1 MKVITKKLKR
11 YIAGIMAAIV
21 MLSTVLTNFPTFNAW
36 GEIEYYPGM
45 TMLSGSENWKFFCID
60 SYELLHEAGGVQ
72 GTNEWYAYVVP
83 STRLSSDEVAI
94 LFWSTLTLRAAI
106 GDDQN
111 CVNAVAK
118 INANAT
124 SSGLVPLTPKVTE
137 ADMKT
142 IIHLKST
149 RDKYAWL
156 DTVLANEEKY
166 MEMAGLLG
174 GSGTT
179 ATSGKPIPTVLLD
192 HKNPATALAI
202 DSGTFT
208 IPFDAS
214 GADKDFIQKVPLQF
228 SADGGEPWENEPI
241 GGWTY
246 QKTDTSIIFSN
257 PNPQPPK
264 IIIRFNTDGTE
275 YQAGG
280 GFTSVQDAYDK
291 ALQLWICIECNDRHI
306 YHSQKKLPLEA
317 HQRLVYLLFDQL
329 PEMYYAAIAGDP
341 VPGGSGITSGSLE
354 FQVYRHEEDME
365 STYNVQLYKYDHETG
380 KPLENSVFKLYERF
394 DDQDEIDKDKDG
406 PVHIYE
412 GGEPYKSYH
421 TDNPVTWDGF
431 RFISGVSTD
440 ENGYASKTINHGYH
454 YDKTFCDGHPAP
466 AFVTV
471 PEEEEEED
479 EETGDVSVTNEAEI
493 EAAQAENK
501 RLAQAWLTCYAS
513 CEAHAAGDFEGVH
526 FHWLMPEVNMGEI
539 ESILSSGGSPGETP
553 NAGKTTSASG
563 EESYRESGCQED
575 CQLTYDKFISLR
587 YSYAFVESTAREGYI
602 IHDTHADDLPIEVI
616 TTDASEN
623 GANSTFA
630 GEYGK
635 DIAINDAMKYT
646 LADETLAK
654 RERIASYQLTD
665 EEFGK
670 PVDLRLTKE
679 TKAYRQDIVRFL
691 MPDTATDSN
700 ADAAGDDDIE
710 LIDDINGS
718 VATPSNVS
726 ARTAT
731 PSNSS
736 LATPSNASYRSQV
749 VFSAPGIG
757 TNTYAAEDDDSEGSA
772 SGSLF
777 QDAYNTALNSLS
789 SGENVEPGPNGNYSH
804 CNGQDGE
811 GDAWRIYDHRT
822 EGEIHINKRDVDLE
836 AGEDGNYDSYGDS
849 QGDGTLE
856 GAVYGLFAAS
866 DIIHP
871 DGKTGVVY
879 KANNLIAVATTDKE
893 GDASFIANTEA
904 PGHYYD
910 YEAGKITT
918 TDDGWA
924 GSAPGNLYT
933 DDISYDDYTI
943 DGQYERE
950 YVDNE
955 ANNGNC
961 WIGRPLILGNYYIKE
976 LTRSEGYELSIG
988 NKDNALTNNGQ
999 DYNAALPSGT
1009 GYAGIARGLYAEGQ
1023 ISSNPTGEFGNPDIN
1038 ELFFTAESRG
1048 TGVDGFDAALTNLPA
1063 GARFFR
1069 LDTGTEMREVQVGTG
1084 IYDKVYLTNDDGSP
1098 KFVTAENN
1106 YQYPKYNPDGSLM
1119 TVEASTNYKANQ
1131 MTTADRKPLDAAK
1144 TQTAMEASEPSMTK
1158 EQVAAKLAADFTVA
1172 DKNFLKGKVERAL
1185 RASGKKTPRTEFNGT
1200 PDYSS
1205 IYVGVYDAGV
1215 REGEQDD
1222 YGVSG
1227 VAPGEPASKTVYG
1240 SPVITLEIPLS
1251 DSTGVPIKVGDAILT
1266 VLDYYNSNSF
1276 YGYGGIH
1283 DIVEDGNNY
1292 LVTVYASCY
1301 GNPANFI
1308 VLGSDPVDDSTIYHR
1323 VPYMP
1328 EDSSQSPRYVYAT
1341 YSNNPDY
1348 GAFGT
1353 YSGYKGETLGG
1364 TYFASATLVTDAVVS
1379 GDGTLVSKT
1388 VTQNVY
1394 YQTGE
1399 TPLDEAGNPIR
1410 AFEYREQTTTTTQEV
1425 EINEWVE
1432 IPVQEADG
1440 VTVAH
1445 IDSTYTDKYGKKHDD
1460 TSLQAYSLRVLLPEK
1475 EMTLTQ
1481 NDIDSMYSPS
1491 GWSAGETMG
1500 SAAYYLNVKHAKAK
1514 AYLNYADLSSMGDSS
1529 YVMDARLT
1537 YPGQDYI
1544 WQDGEE
1550 RPGTNTRVNPVP
1562 LQERAIRQ
1570 QIKVTKTIDMDSY
1583 NNTNSYSEVHEDWWT
1598 GLFGNAGQEAGKME
1612 NFRFKTYLK
1621 SNLMRL
1627 YRDEAGA
1634 ITWQDRKGNETDIL
1648 AANEAYPEKVSKI
1661 YTRVLHAT
1669 DPLYKD
1675 SGNAVIANSSLYSY
1689 TDGLINEAQNSGFTA
1704 VLETKEYLV
1713 DDGAGTRMVQA
1724 PNYDKFFDALAAA
1737 NNDKWDDAAPTY
1749 TSWQPIGN
1757 AANRTGDTVE
1767 NARVSDKVRQFAIDW
1782 YLDDEIRKLVK
1793 EVPGG
1798 VNETEDADGNVAYT
1812 DEMYDA
1818 ALRAAITKAEN
1829 YLKPFFAYDLDEIYA
1844 IEWDSTEGGGS
1855 DGDTT
1860 TLSADTLHGDPDPAS
1875 GDGYYYGLSGYL
1887 PYGTYVVAEQQP
1899 RYSGLEDFKNRHY
1912 QVDRPKEAILPAA
1925 YDSYA
1930 GSQSS
1935 PEILNGYYNYDA
1947 GMAQEDMELRYR
1959 IRFNEEDSVI
1969 KAHNNYGDFEVYK
1982 YGQDIR
1988 RITNGVPGAPG
1999 AGDYYALT
2007 QSEYR
2012 PEKNYYNST
2021 DIRSNDGNDYY
2032 LTEGQDGRSEIS
2044 KYYRYSS
2051 VSEDAGTADDVP
2063 YPDSSVTED
2072 NPGGISYRD
2081 NVRTMGGVQTA
2092 YDGKYASMLVPYT
2105 VAAPAGAETEEAE
2118 TATGADGESSYVGYS
2133 YSKFRNRFYTAK
2145 LRIEKLDSETHEN
2158 ILHDGAIFN
2167 IYAAKRD
2174 DSPDGEGRV
2183 LFYETDTTISG
2194 TKEFLEAMGAANIT
2208 PQQRRASWI
2217 DRITGKE
2224 YGPGNLYT
2232 GVIPAGTPICE
2243 ESEKIVLG
2251 DSYGTQTV
2259 AFKSYSTVLD
2269 GKMKEEESNTGS
2281 AYQLQTVGYLETPQ
2295 PLGAGAYVICEAKP
2309 PTGYV
2314 RSKPVALE
2322 VYSDKVTYY
2331 KEGNRDSRVLAALY
2345 EYQSDNPTT
2354 NGNKPQDTV
2363 NVARINVENTPIK
2376 LQVEK
2381 LKESS
2386 TGTANT
2392 TADKTVT
2399 YKVSGR
2405 IDGKLVDI
2413 GNNPDYIYAY
2423 SDGGDYLGY
2432 AWKKGTLEYLA
2443 ARKAAGEQVEIIYDG
2458 STFAGYGYVTR
2469 TLETADDANQYV
2481 AGATMALYDAL
2492 EITPTGDTE
2501 DHAYEGLVIERN
2513 GTNNITRMYVKEGYA
2528 GEKVEFVKEKDGEGN
2543 EYVTEYQAGVDKHGD
2558 PIMVTGNV
2566 WSAATIQ
2573 RPDTDILYY
2582 DLDSLAV
2589 TVTENVDGQEIL
2601 YGYDRDFNKVPIA
2614 QMESDKANINKTDT
2628 EHSIFAFKG
2637 GTPYLEFVGGDFTK
2651 IKYSPSGK
2659 TLEVGEGTQIYHL
2672 DRDGNRDALVDPYTG
2687 MAYVRELLPGGKE
2700 KTLVWAVNIRKD
2712 GHGNTIA
2719 RDKITTSRI
2728 ATVGENVDGYAENA
2742 TLDVTDNS
2750 GLGIPA
2756 GERPSYRHTES
2767 GYITGTWRSDAGEE
2781 SHREST
2787 VNQNS
2792 NGQDMNEEALSDDN
2806 NGSFE
2811 KSLNPAYDR
2820 HGLPEYYQRSN
2831 ETYDKGTDLY
2841 DRNGDFVRQQDSD
2854 NMEEYNNAAYRINDH
2869 EELYDGDETAEDQV
2883 RKRLYHRL
2891 GEGYILENVW
2901 TTSDKTPNDPFDD
2914 VMTDG
2919 QPDVLKRLP
2928 AGTYIMEEL
2937 KAPEG
2942 YLKGM
2947 PTGIS
2952 VLETAALQHTSMVDK
2967 TTKEVI
2973 DKVDGTDSYIKDV
2986 LDMNHRD
2993 STGNPKVIGT
3003 AEEAFGAYSHKPVVG
3018 AEVTLYPARKVYTAE
3033 IPKGYYLVKDGTE
3046 PVRYRTTSSTAGQPE
3061 EATARWMTGES
3072 PIYTEGI
3079 PEGYYILEET
3089 STPAGYVTSA
3099 PVEVE
3104 ITNTPEVQAI
3114 TMYDDHTKIEF
3125 EKYYLEGT
3133 EKKSLNGAGFTLY
3146 EAVTGP
3152 DGEFVYEDGKPQYH
3166 PDRAVDSWVSST
3178 GEEYSGFIPAFE
3190 EMYRSYGTQPGTSVS
3205 WDVDGASRSASFVSA
3220 EQTDPSIS
3228 GGAGSIHPTSAI
3240 VTYRTDDGMDIR
3252 ISVYGGTADRG
3263 GRDFTFDY
3271 QFNHKKLPG
3280 VNGHAASYLTLEGRH
3295 RIDYLPAGTKYV
3307 LVETD
3312 PPEGFA
3318 KAGDMAVTVT
3328 DTGDVQ
3334 RYHVENV
3341 EGMLIISKTAKD
3353 RDGELAGAHL
3363 GLYRDAGGEFIMDDA
3378 YLVTDWIT
3386 GEDGTY
3392 TELDYINNRIPDG
3405 YAQGDLKPHY
3415 IRQLPTGA
3423 YWLAEIKSPGYY
3435 TTFQPV
3441 KIDYR
3446 QEDEIRIIRATDIPA
3461 EGEVQIRKTDDGGT
3475 PLAGAVFELSAYK
3488 TSDLRNPVL
3497 TRTLSSLAG
3506 TIKATGLPVGE
3517 VQEDGHIEPYTYKL
3531 KETVPPD
3538 GYAVNTQIFK
3548 WQFAPD
3554 KLGVSYTFG
3563 EAAAEKIQ
3571 ITDQKTKVRIGKKDF
3586 DTLGD
3591 DATDGAFIAGA
3602 GFALYEIL
3610 GRDEHDGLIYDKD
3623 NPFTEWATTEE
3634 SRFHE
3639 IEGLIAGRSYYLV
3652 ETKAPAGF
3660 NTMKPVIITMS
3671 SDGRKISGISNQVN
3685 TVKVNYITPADAGL
3699 DTDSLDTDSI
3709 QSVTVKGRYVSKVI
3723 YEVTDGTGTL
3733 IARWTASGTEHT
3745 LYASDGFEGGNA
3757 YTITEKTIYSDGSES
3772 VTARQTR
3779 PLFFSADGTCT
3790 IPVRTAERVALA
3802 LDHADGTEIDS
3813 FSPSELVQEHTI
3825 QNNVSPE
3832 NPKMT
3837 MKNRNGQ
3844 FGDALNPN
3852 EAVFNT
3858 ISFTNTSNITGNME
3872 IIVRL
3877 GAGTEVIDPGDG
3889 IMDGDRLVYTA
3900 KDVKPLEGRYVAFA
3914 TEVHGPESS
3923 LIVTLKHNGK
3933 TAVSTKTVPV
3943 LQPNQLTIYNE
3954 LTGSGKLLY
3963 ADEESEFEVRL
3974 YTASGEELKGS
3985 YRYKGSKYGVIRSG
3999 GSVRL
4004 AGNEYITIDP
4014 DIYKGIRYEIIRKED
4029 GKEFRSWGSQG
4040 SVPSASGSCAVFTRH
4055 VPDTSERA
4063 IFRKGGSYTLTEVT
4077 EYSDGTVLESN
4088 KLQIALDDKTSIDS
4102 IIATDRKTKVEI
4114 SKVGI
4119 TGEDE
4124 QPGNRMSIETLDGTT
4139 IISWVSGNKPYMVK
4153 GLLEPGTT
4161 YRLREVE
4168 PTPGQSYARDIL
4180 FTVNSDGTVDRVT
4193 MVNKPTHVIVSKKAI
4208 TGEDELPGNQMAVK
4222 DAAGNTIVSWVSGT
4236 KPYEIVGILTA
4247 GGTYTLEERRPAD
4260 GYAYAIAIEFTVSLD
4275 GTIDRVEMRDEETK
4289 LEVRKLATGSNA
4301 DPIEGAVLQILNE
4314 DKTPATAANDTEHF
4328 KKGQELIFDSKTDFV
4343 HIVCQL
4349 VAGQDYWLHEVMP
4362 APGYAFADDVPFT
4375 VSQDGSQDVV
4385 TMFDKPTHVVVSK
4398 KSITGEDELPG
4409 NLMGIKDSEGREIIS
4424 WISGEE
4430 PFEIVAT
4437 LLAEGTYTLYEI
4449 RPKDGYAYAE
4459 EITFTVSRDGSIDQV
4474 TMVNTPTQIFI
4485 QKIDAKTKKPLPG
4498 IRFEIRDIYGKVF
4511 DEWISGEKPYE
4522 ITGKLPA
4529 GETFYA
4535 HEVEPLPGYLPVK
4548 PVEFTVPH
4556 GPEPLYLTIEN
4567 RKPSTPDTPDTPGPS
4582 DRYITFRKTGDDGQF
4597 LAGAKF
4603 AFYYADGSL
4612 YTEAVSDSS
4621 GTIRISLPPDGT
4633 YTYQEVEPPEG
4644 YLLNT
4649 EIYSFT
4655 VKDGRADI
4663 PVKTITNRKAPEVV
4677 VEKKDTADGKLL
4689 SGATIRIWD
4698 DFGYSFTGETSS
4710 DGSIRFTPARVGKH
4724 YLQETAA
4731 PAGYH
4736 LNDTVY
4742 EFTLHQDGSVS
4753 GTTTIY
4759 NDAEGKKIGRVYAS
4773 YSSRLKGKGFSS
4785 FGSEGRIVPGLAK
4798 TGDESNTFFLWI
4810 TLMFS
4815 LSGLVIMN
4823 RQKIFRKRE
4832 GGIIIVKKRAALKS
4846 AIMVLIAIA
4855 LAWICIQIFLPLRVY
4870 AAEEPETIWH
4880 ISEPFTDAPE
4890 NHLPA
4895 ETIEEDGKVYRL
4907 QEYETIETLI
4917 EEETVVASDAISYG
4931 SVEQLDKIPATAE
4944 IDVVNEDTGAVTK
4957 KTVPLKEYEYTDYRW
4972 VSGFTFPI
4980 TVEDA
4985 DADYFALGDQL
4996 IPNKEEEPFAG
5007 YEYDLLTYIG
5017 VSPDAYQI
5025 ESVTWQSEPWVE
5037 NGIVYRQAT
5046 AHGRKLVASV
5056 TATYEGMVTIDSY
5069 TANVIQSKY
5078 IEKIDETITPSE
5090 NHEIAEEETG
5100 KTWWDHFLEFL
5111 KWLLDFLTSA
5121 VGITLCIL
5129 ILIFMVILIFFYLR
5143 KKKEEDND
5151 NKNSKKEGTN

>member
-1 MKVITKKLKR
+1 MKKIKNKLKR
-11 YIAGIMAAIV
+11 AIAGTLAAIV
-21 MLSTVLTNFPTFNAW
+21 MLSTILTDFSSFNAW

-60 SYELLHEAGGVQ
+60 SYELLGEAGGVQ

-83 STRLSSDEVAI
+83 STRLSNDEVAV
-94 LFWSTLTLRAAI
+94 LFWATLSLRASI
-106 GDDQN
+106 GDSIE
-111 CVNAVAK
+111 CKGALEK
-118 INANAT
+118 INTNAPAQ
-124 SSGLVPLTPKVTE
+124 GLPGIRPTVTE

-149 RDKYAWL
+149 RDKYPWMDA
-156 DTVLANEEKY
+156 VLANEEKY

-174 GSGTT
+174 GSGN
-179 ATSGKPIPTVLLD
+179 TSMGGKPIPAILQN
-192 HKNPATALAI
+192 HKDVSNALTI

-214 GADKDFIQKVPLQF
+214 GADKDFIQKVPLEF
-228 SADGGEPWENEPI
+228 SSDGGDPWVSAPI

-264 IIIRFNTDGTE
+264 LMIRFNTKGTE
-275 YQAGG
+275 YEVGG
-280 GFTSVQDAYDK
+280 GYTSVQDAYDK

-317 HQRLVYLLFDQL
+317 HQRLVYLLPKTVEQHYF
-329 PEMYYAAIAGDP
+329 AAIAGDP
-341 VPGGSGITSGSLE
+341 VPGSTGISQGTLE

-380 KPLENSVFKLYERF
+380 EPLENSVFKLYERF
-394 DDQDEIDKDKDG
+394 DDQDEIDKEKDG

-431 RFISGVSTD
+431 RFVSGVSTD
-440 ENGYASKTINHGYH
+440 AGGYASKTINHGYH

-466 AFVTV
+466 GFVLV

-479 EETGDVSVTNEAEI
+479 EETGEVTVTNEDEI

-501 RLAQAWLTCYAS
+501 RLAQAWLSCYAA

-526 FHWLMPEVNMGEI
+526 FHWLMPEVDMGEI
-539 ESILSSGGSPGETP
+539 ESILSTGGSPGEEP
-553 NAGKTTSASG
+553 NAGKTTSATG
-563 EESYRESGCQED
+563 EESYRESGCEED
-575 CQLTYDKFISLR
+575 CQQTYDKFISLR
-587 YSYAFVESTAREGYI
+587 YSYAFVESKARDGYI

-623 GANSTFA
+623 GANATFS

-635 DIAINDAMKYT
+635 DININDTIKYT
-646 LADETLAK
+646 LADETLAA
-654 RERIASYQLTD
+654 RERISSYQLSP
-665 EEFGK
+665 EEFSTE
-670 PVDLRLTKE
+670 DTRLTKE
-679 TKAYRQDIVRFL
+679 RKNYLQPAVRFL

-700 ADAAGDDDIE
+700 ADEWDDIE

-718 VATPSNVS
+718 
-726 ARTAT
+726 TAT
-731 PSNSS
+731 PSNMAATT
-736 LATPSNASYRSQV
+736 ATPSDSSMATPSDAAYSPQVAFSKSYDGLGTYTDDGEGD
-749 VFSAPGIG
+749 PGG
-757 TNTYAAEDDDSEGSA
+757 GSM
-772 SGSLF
+772 F
-777 QDAYNTALNSLS
+777 QAAYNTALNGAS
-789 SGENVEPGPNGNYSH
+789 SGDGIPPGPDGNYSH
-804 CNGQDGE
+804 CNGHDGE
-811 GDAWRIYDHRT
+811 GDAWRVYDHRT
-822 EGEIHINKRDVDLE
+822 EGEIHVNKRDMDLE
-836 AGEDGNYDSYGDS
+836 AGEGGGYSSYGDS

-856 GAVYGLFAAS
+856 GAVYGLFAAT
-866 DIIHP
+866 DITHP

-879 KANNLIAVATTDKE
+879 KANNLVAVAATDKE
-893 GDASFIANTEA
+893 GDASFITNTES
-904 PGHYYD
+904 PGYYYNYD
-910 YEAGKITT
+910 SGKIERTA
-918 TDDGWA
+918 DGWA
-924 GSAPGNLYT
+924 DAAPKNLYV
-933 DDISYDDYTI
+933 DDISYDDYTV
-943 DGQYERE
+943 DGQHERI
-950 YVDNE
+950 YTDNE
-955 ANNGNC
+955 TNNGNC
-961 WIGRPLILGNYYIKE
+961 WIGRPLVLGNYYIKE

-988 NKDNALTNNGQ
+988 NKDNALTNKGQ
-999 DYNAALPSGT
+999 DYNVALPTGD
-1009 GYAGIARGLYAEGQ
+1009 GYASISRGLYAEGQ
-1023 ISSNPTGEFGNPDIN
+1023 ISGNPTGAYGDPDVN
-1038 ELFFTAESRG
+1038 ELFFSAESRG
-1048 TGVDGFDAALTNLPA
+1048 TGNDGFDIVLSNIPA
-1063 GARFFR
+1063 GARLFR
-1069 LDTGTEMREVQVGTG
+1069 LDTGSEIREVEVGTG
-1084 IYDKVYLTNDDGSP
+1084 VFDKVYLTNEDGSP
-1098 KFVTAENN
+1098 KYAVAEND

-1119 TVEASTNYKANQ
+1119 TAERSTDYIASQ
-1131 MTTADRKPLDAAK
+1131 MLAAREMPLDTAK
-1144 TQTAMEASEPSMTK
+1144 TQTAIEASEPSMTK
-1158 EQVAAKLAADFTVA
+1158 EQVAARLALDFSIA
-1172 DKNFLKGKVERAL
+1172 DKDFIKGKVERAL
-1185 RASGKKTPRTEFNGT
+1185 RANGRSTPRTVYNGT

-1215 REGEQDD
+1215 REGERDD

-1227 VAPGEPASKTVYG
+1227 VAPGEPAAKTVYG
-1240 SPVITLEIPLS
+1240 SPVITLEIPAI
-1251 DSTGVPIKVGDAILT
+1251 DETGTPLKVGDAILS
-1266 VLDYYNSNSF
+1266 VLDFYNSNSF
-1276 YGYGGIH
+1276 YDYGGIH
-1283 DIVEDGNNY
+1283 DITLDGDTY
-1292 LVTVYASCY
+1292 LATVYASRY
-1301 GNPANFI
+1301 GNPANYI
-1308 VLGSDPVDDSTIYHR
+1308 VLGSDPVDDSVIYHR

-1328 EDSSQSPRYVYAT
+1328 DDSSESPRYIYAT
-1341 YSNNPDY
+1341 YSNNPGHD
-1348 GAFGT
+1348 AFGT
-1353 YSGYKGETLGG
+1353 YSDYKGETFGG
-1364 TYFASATLVTDAVVS
+1364 TYFASARLITDAVAT
-1379 GDGTLVSKT
+1379 GDGTIATKT
-1388 VTQNVY
+1388 ITENVY
-1394 YQTGE
+1394 YLAGE
-1399 TPLDEAGNPIR
+1399 TPLDESGNPIR

-1425 EINEWVE
+1425 EINEWTE
-1432 IPVQEADG
+1432 LTVQETDG
-1440 VTVAH
+1440 VAVAH
-1445 IDSTYTDKYGKKHDD
+1445 IDSTYTDRYGKPHED
-1460 TSLQAYSLRVLLPEK
+1460 TDLQAYPLRILLPEK
-1475 EMTLTQ
+1475 GVTLTQ
-1481 NDIDSMYSPS
+1481 DDIDSMYDPAD
-1491 GWSAGETMG
+1491 WAAGEEMG
-1500 SAAYYLNVKHAKAK
+1500 SASYYLNVRYAKAK
-1514 AYLNYADLSSMGDSS
+1514 AYLNYADLSAMGDSS
-1529 YVMDARLT
+1529 YVKGATLS

-1544 WQDGEE
+1544 WQDGED
-1550 RPGTNTRVNPVP
+1550 RPGTNTREKPVP
-1562 LQERAIRQ
+1562 LQERAIKQ
-1570 QIKVTKTIDMDSY
+1570 QIKITKTLDKKSY
-1583 NNTNSYSEVHEDWWT
+1583 NNTNPYSEVHEDWWT
-1598 GLFGNAGQEAGKME
+1598 GLFGSTGQEAGKME

-1634 ITWQDRKGNETDIL
+1634 VTWQDRKGNETDIL

-1689 TDGLINEAQNSGFTA
+1689 TDGLINETQNSGYTA

-1713 DDGAGTRMVQA
+1713 DDGTGTRMVQA
-1724 PNYDKFFDALAAA
+1724 PNYSKFFDAVAVA

-1757 AANRTGDTVE
+1757 AANRTVGAIE
-1767 NARVSDKVRQFAIDW
+1767 NARASDKVRQFATDW
-1782 YLDDEIRKLVK
+1782 YLDDEVRKLVK
-1793 EVPGG
+1793 AVPDGAG
-1798 VNETEDADGNVAYT
+1798 ETEDADGNVAYT

-1818 ALRAAITKAEN
+1818 ALRAAILKAEN
-1829 YLKPFFAYDLDEIYA
+1829 YLKPFFAYDIDEIYA
-1844 IEWDSTEGGGS
+1844 IEWDSAADGGS
-1855 DGDTT
+1855 DRDAT

-1887 PYGTYVVAEQQP
+1887 PYGTYVVVEQQP
-1899 RYSGLEDFKNRHY
+1899 RYSSLEDFANKHY
-1912 QVDRPKEAILPAA
+1912 QTDSPKEVTLPAA

-1935 PEILNGYYNYDA
+1935 PETLNSYYNYDA
-1947 GMAQEDMELRYR
+1947 GMAQEEMELRYR
-1959 IRFNEEDSVI
+1959 IRFNEEDHVI
-1969 KAHNNYGDFEVYK
+1969 KAHNNYGDFEAYK
-1982 YGQDIR
+1982 YGQDIG
-1988 RITNGVPGAPG
+1988 RITNGVPAAPG

-2012 PEKNYYNST
+2012 PEKNYYNSS
-2021 DIRSNDGNDYY
+2021 DIRSDDGNDYY
-2032 LTEGQDGRSEIS
+2032 LAEGQDGRSEVS

-2063 YPDSSVTED
+2063 YPDSPVTED

-2081 NVRTMGGVQTA
+2081 NVRTMSGIQTA
-2092 YDGKYASMLVPYT
+2092 YDGKYAPMLVPYT
-2105 VAAPAGAETEEAE
+2105 IAAPAGAETEEAE
-2118 TATGADGESSYVGYS
+2118 ASTGADGESSYVGYG

-2183 LFYETDTTISG
+2183 LFYGTDTIISG
-2194 TKEFLEAMGAANIT
+2194 TKEFLESMGAANIT

-2232 GVIPAGTPICE
+2232 GVVPAGTPICE
-2243 ESEKIVLG
+2243 EPEKIALG

-2259 AFKSYSTVLD
+2259 AFKSYSTVRD
-2269 GKMKEEESNTGS
+2269 GKMKEEERNTGS

-2331 KEGNRDSRVLAALY
+2331 KEGSRDSRVLAALY
-2345 EYQSDNPTT
+2345 EYQADNPTV

-2363 NVARINVENTPIK
+2363 NVARVNVENTPIK
-2376 LQVEK
+2376 LQIEK

-2386 TGTANT
+2386 AGTANT
-2392 TADKTVT
+2392 TPDKTVT

-2405 IDGKLVDI
+2405 IDGKLADI

-2432 AWKKGTLEYLA
+2432 AWRKGTLEYLA
-2443 ARKAAGEQVEIIYDG
+2443 ARKAAREQVEIIYDG

-2469 TLETADDANQYV
+2469 ALETADDDNQYV

-2501 DHAYEGLVIERN
+2501 DHAYEGVVIERN
-2513 GTNNITRMYVKEGYA
+2513 GTNNITRMYVKQGYA
-2528 GEKVEFVKEKDGEGN
+2528 GEKVVFAKEKDGEGN
-2543 EYVTEYQAGVDKHGD
+2543 EYVTEYQAGVDRHGD

-2589 TVTENVDGQEIL
+2589 TMTENVDGRETL
-2601 YGYDRDFNKVPIA
+2601 YGYDRNFNKVPLSQIEA
-2614 QMESDKANINKTDT
+2614 DKANINKTDS

-2659 TLEVGEGTQIYHL
+2659 TLEVGEGTQTYHL
-2672 DRDGNRDALVDPYTG
+2672 DRDGNRDSLVDPYTG
-2687 MAYVRELLPGGKE
+2687 MAYVREPLPGRKE

-2728 ATVGENVDGYAENA
+2728 ATVGENVDGYAEDV
-2742 TLDVTDNS
+2742 TIDVTDNS
-2750 GLGIPA
+2750 GIGIPA
-2756 GERPSYRHTES
+2756 EERPSYRHTES

-2787 VNQNS
+2787 VNQNT
-2792 NGQDMNEEALSDDN
+2792 NGQNMNEEALTDDN

-2854 NMEEYNNAAYRINDH
+2854 NLEEYNNAAYRINDH
-2869 EELYDGDETAEDQV
+2869 EELYDGDETAEGQA

-2952 VLETAALQHTSMVDK
+2952 VLETAAMQHTSMVDK

-2993 STGNPKVIGT
+2993 STGNPKTIGT

-3033 IPKGYYLVKDGTE
+3033 VPKGYYLVKDGTE
-3046 PVRYRTTSSTAGQPE
+3046 PVRYRPTSSTASQPE
-3061 EATARWMTGES
+3061 KITARWTTGGT
-3072 PIYTEGI
+3072 PVYIEGI

-3089 STPAGYVTSA
+3089 NTPAGYATSA

-3114 TMYDDHTKIEF
+3114 TMYDDHTKVEF

-3133 EKKSLNGAGFTLY
+3133 EKKFLSGAGFTLY

-3152 DGEFVYEDGKPQYH
+3152 DGEIVYEDGKPQYH
-3166 PDRAVDSWVSST
+3166 PDRAADSWVSST

-3190 EMYRSYGTQPGTSVS
+3190 EMYRSYGTQPGTSVR

-3228 GGAGSIHPTSAI
+3228 GGVGSIHPTSAI

-3252 ISVYGGTADRG
+3252 ISVYGGTAGRG

-3271 QFNHKKLPG
+3271 QFNYKKLPG
-3280 VNGHAASYLTLEGRH
+3280 VNDHAASYLTLEGRH
-3295 RIDYLPAGTKYV
+3295 RIDYLPAGMKYV
-3307 LVETD
+3307 LVEED

-3318 KAGDMAVTVT
+3318 KAEDMAVTVT

-3341 EGMLIISKTAKD
+3341 EGVLIISKTAKD
-3353 RDGELAGAHL
+3353 RAKELAGAHL

-3461 EGEVQIRKTDDGGT
+3461 EGDVEIRKTDDGGT

-3488 TSDLRNPVL
+3488 ASDLRNPVL
-3497 TRTLSSLAG
+3497 TRTLSSLTG

-3548 WQFAPD
+3548 WQFTPD
-3554 KLGVSYTFG
+3554 RLGVSYTFG
-3563 EAAAEKIQ
+3563 EAAAEEIQ
-3571 ITDQKTKVRIGKKDF
+3571 VTNQKTKVKIGKKDF
-3586 DTLGD
+3586 DSLGD
-3591 DATDGAFIAGA
+3591 DATDGAFIVGA
-3602 GFALYEIL
+3602 KFALYEIL
-3610 GRDEHDGLIYDKD
+3610 GRDGHDRLIYDKD
-3623 NPFTEWATTEE
+3623 NPFVEWTTTEE

-3639 IEGLIAGRSYYLV
+3639 IEGLVAGRSYYLV
-3652 ETKAPAGF
+3652 ETQAPAGF
-3660 NTMKPVIITMS
+3660 NVMKPVILTMS

-3685 TVKVNYITPADAGL
+3685 TIKANYITLADTGL
-3699 DTDSLDTDSI
+3699 DTDSLDMDSI
-3709 QSVTVKGRYVSKVI
+3709 QSVTIKGRYVSKVI
-3723 YEVTDGTGTL
+3723 YTVTDGAGSTIG
-3733 IARWTASGTEHT
+3733 RWAASGTAHT
-3745 LYASDGFEGGNA
+3745 LYASDGFEDGNT
-3757 YTITEKTIYSDGSES
+3757 YTITEKTVYSDGTEA
-3772 VTARQTR
+3772 VTDRWTR
-3779 PLFFSADGTCT
+3779 PLFFDADGTCT
-3790 IPVRTAERVALA
+3790 IPVRTAERVTLA
-3802 LDHADGTEIDS
+3802 LDHADGTAIDS
-3813 FSPSELVQEHTI
+3813 FSPSELVQEHTV

-3832 NPKMT
+3832 NPKVT

-3844 FGDALNPN
+3844 PGDALNPN
-3852 EAVFNT
+3852 AAVFNT
-3858 ISFTNTSNITGNME
+3858 VSFANTSNITSDME
-3872 IIVRL
+3872 IIVRP
-3877 GAGTEVIDPGDG
+3877 GTGTTIIDPGDG
-3889 IMDGDRLVYTA
+3889 IMDGGRLVFTA
-3900 KDVKPLEGRYVAFA
+3900 RDIKPLEGGYVSFA
-3914 TEVHGPESS
+3914 TEVHGLESS
-3923 LIVTLKHNGK
+3923 LTVTLKHNGK
-3933 TAVSTKTVPV
+3933 TAVTTKTVPV

-3963 ADEESEFEVRL
+3963 ADEENDFEVRL
-3974 YTASGEELKGS
+3974 YTAEGEELKGS
-3985 YRYKGSKYGVIRSG
+3985 YRYRGSKDGVIRSG

-4014 DIYKGIRYEIIRKED
+4014 DIYKGIQYKVTRKED
-4029 GKEFRSWGSQG
+4029 GKEFTAWGEEG
-4040 SVPSASGSCAVFTRH
+4040 SAPEASGSCAVFTRH
-4055 VPDTSERA
+4055 VPDTSERE
-4063 IFRKGGSYTLTEVT
+4063 IFRKGGSYILAEVT

-4088 KLQIALDDKTSIDS
+4088 KLQIALDGQASVDTIIGTDK
-4102 IIATDRKTKVEI
+4102 KTKAVI
-4114 SKVGI
+4114 SKIAI
-4119 TGEDE
+4119 TGTGE
-4124 QPGNRMSIETLDGTT
+4124 QPGNHMNIETLDGTV
-4139 IISWVSGNKPYMVK
+4139 IISWVSGTEPYLIE
-4153 GLLEPGTT
+4153 GLLEPGVT
-4161 YRLREVE
+4161 YRLRETE
-4168 PTPGQSYARDIL
+4168 PAPGQSYSRDIL
-4180 FTVNSDGTVDRVT
+4180 FAVNGDGTVDRVT
-4193 MVNKPTHVIVSKKAI
+4193 MVNKPTHVIISKKMI
-4208 TGEDELPGNQMAVK
+4208 TGENELPGNLMSVK
-4222 DAAGNTIVSWVSGT
+4222 DKDGNAVVSWVSGT
-4236 KPYEIVGILTA
+4236 EPYEIIGILTA
-4247 GGTYTLEERRPAD
+4247 GETYTLTEKRPAD
-4260 GYAYAIAIEFTVSLD
+4260 GFAYATEIEFTVSLD
-4275 GTIDRVEMRDEETK
+4275 GTVDWVEMRNEETK

-4301 DPIEGAVLQILNE
+4301 EPIEGAVLQILNE
-4314 DKTPATAANDTEHF
+4314 DKTPATATNDTEYF
-4328 KKGQELIFDSKTDFV
+4328 KKGQELIFGSKTDFV
-4343 HIVCQL
+4343 HIVRQL
-4349 VAGQDYWLHEVMP
+4349 AAGQNYWLHEVTP

-4375 VSQDGSQDVV
+4375 ASLDGSQDVV

-4449 RPKDGYAYAE
+4449 RPKDGYAYADE
-4459 EITFTVSRDGSIDQV
+4459 VTFTVSRDGSIDQV

-4498 IRFEIRDIYGKVF
+4498 IRFEIRDIYGKIF
-4511 DEWISGEKPYE
+4511 DEWISGEEPYE

-4556 GPEPLYLTIEN
+4556 GPEPLYLNIEN
-4567 RKPSTPDTPDTPGPS
+4567 RKPSNPDTPDTPGPS

-4633 YTYQEVEPPEG
+4633 YTYQEVAPPEG

-4649 EIYSFT
+4649 EVYSFT
-4655 VKDGRADI
+4655 VRDGKANI
-4663 PVKTITNRKAPEVV
+4663 AIKNITNRKVPEII
-4677 VEKKDTADGKLL
+4677 VEKKDTANGKLL

-4698 DFGYSFTGETSS
+4698 DFGYAFTGVTGS
-4710 DGSIRFTPARVGKH
+4710 DGLIRFTPDRIGKH
-4724 YLQETAA
+4724 YIQETAA
-4731 PAGYH
+4731 PEGYH

-4785 FGSEGRIVPGLAK
+4785 FGSEGRIIPGLAK
-4798 TGDESNTFFLWI
+4798 TGDESTFFLW
-4810 TLMFS
+4810 LMLILS
-4815 LSGLVIMN
+4815 LSGLIAMN

-4832 GGIIIVKKRAALKS
+4832 GGIIIIKKKAALKS
-4846 AIMVLIAIA
+4846 AIMILIAIA
-4855 LAWICIQIFLPLRVY
+4855 FAWICIQIFFPLRIY
-4870 AAEEPETIWH
+4870 ASEGSETTTIWKT
-4880 ISEPFTDAPE
+4880 SEPFVDSPE
-4890 NHLPA
+4890 NHLP
-4895 ETIEEDGKVYRL
+4895 ENTIELDGKTYHL
-4907 QEYETIETLI
+4907 QNYEVVETVI
-4917 EEETVVASDAISYG
+4917 EEKTVRAGDTITYG
-4931 SVEQLDKIPATAE
+4931 AVEQIDKIPAVAE
-4944 IDVVNEDTGAVTK
+4944 VEILNEDTGAVVK

-4972 VSGFTFPI
+4972 VNGFSFPI

-4985 DADYFALGDQL
+4985 DADYFALDDSL
-4996 IPNKEEEPFAG
+4996 IPNREDSPFSG
-5007 YEYDLLTYIG
+5007 YETALLNYIG

-5025 ESVTWQSEPWVE
+5025 DSVEWQSDPWVE

-5046 AHGRKLVASV
+5046 AYGKKLVANV

-5069 TANVIQSKY
+5069 KANTVHAAYKF
-5078 IEKIDETITPSE
+5078 IEAAPTEEAVPE
-5090 NHEIAEEETG
+5090 QPEEEEDTG
-5100 KTWWDHFLEFL
+5100 KTWWDHFLEIL

-5121 VGITLCIL
+5121 VGVTLCIL
-5129 ILIFMVILIFFYLR
+5129 IFIFMVILIFFYLR
-5143 KKKEEDND
+5143 KKKEENND
-5151 NKNSKKEGTN
+5151 DINPKKGGTSS